1 MFGPQN
7 MFALE
12 TFLPVLSNRTQND
25 RRTIYTIGL
34 TAVCCTHTQVFLIRT
49 AYGLARNVA
58 GDVKSLL
65 GKCGEHAGSIPDCV
79 IGKFSLNNP
88 SGRTMSLRLSELLI
102 EMSTGNISWGKDGR

>member
-1 MFGPQN
+1 MCCIQ
-7 MFALE
+7 
-12 TFLPVLSNRTQND
+12 TQD
-25 RRTIYTIGL
+25 
-34 TAVCCTHTQVFLIRT
+34 FLIQT

-88 SGRTMSLRLSELLI
+88 SGRTVALSLI
-102 EMSTGNISWGKDGR
+102 EPLIEKSTGNIPWGKDGR